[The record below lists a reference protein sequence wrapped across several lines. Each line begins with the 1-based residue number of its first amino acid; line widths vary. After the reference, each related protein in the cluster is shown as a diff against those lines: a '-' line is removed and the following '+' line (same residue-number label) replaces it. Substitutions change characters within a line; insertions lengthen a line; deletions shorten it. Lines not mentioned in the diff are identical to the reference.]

1 MSTDSLKGSALKQAQ
16 WRQAAESQDP
26 DRMCVT
32 MGNIYAQYWKI
43 KAIAALGQK
52 VSERGL

>member
-16 WRQAAESQDP
+16 WRQAAESQDI

-32 MGNIYAQYWKI
+32 MRNIYAQHWKI
-43 KAIAALGQK
+43 KAIFQSLPK
-52 VSERGL
+52 DCLEL